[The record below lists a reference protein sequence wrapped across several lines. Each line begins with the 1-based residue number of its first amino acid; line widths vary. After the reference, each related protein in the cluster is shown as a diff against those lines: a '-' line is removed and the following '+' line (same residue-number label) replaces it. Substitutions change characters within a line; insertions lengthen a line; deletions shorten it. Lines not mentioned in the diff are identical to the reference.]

1 MKSSRFAIG
10 IDLGGTAIKYGICS
24 GDGEIISRFEQP
36 SHADGSAGKIL
47 QDLTVAAKEALARAE
62 SLQLNIVA
70 VGIGT
75 PGSVDI
81 HKGFLRSGTPNFK
94 NWKNVAIRNALEKN
108 LGLPV
113 FVDNDANMMAYGE
126 FRYGAGKGAN
136 NVVCITLGTGIGG
149 GIIIDKK
156 LFRGTFC
163 AGSEV
168 GHMSI
173 DYAGKKCRCGGTGCW
188 ELYASASAMVRNYHT
203 LNPGEASAGA
213 REIFK
218 KYELKEEHAVRV
230 VEEEIAMSAVGLAN
244 LVNIFNPY
252 KIIIGGGLSEVG
264 DWFIQRIANKVRER
278 AMEDAI
284 NSVEIVRAEL
294 GNKAG
299 LLGAAA
305 LAIEYEQNLNN

>member
-1 MKSSRFAIG
+1 MKNSLFAIG

-24 GDGEIISRFEQP
+24 GDGKIVSRFEKP
-36 SHADGSAGKIL
+36 SRADVSAGDIL
-47 QDLTVAAKEALARAE
+47 QDLTVAAQEALAQAE
-62 SLQLNIVA
+62 SSQLNIVA

-81 HKGFLRSGTPNFK
+81 HKGYLRSGTPNFK

-126 FRYGAGKGAN
+126 FRFGAGKGAD

-149 GIIIDKK
+149 GIIIGKK
-156 LFRGTFC
+156 LFRGTFW

-188 ELYASASAMVRNYHT
+188 ELYASASAMVRNYHS
-203 LNPGEASAGA
+203 LHPWESPVGA

-218 KYELKEEHAVRV
+218 RYELKEEPAVRV

-244 LVNIFNPY
+244 LVNIFNPH
-252 KIIIGGGLSEVG
+252 KIIIGGGLSEAG
-264 DWFIQRIANKVRER
+264 DWFIERITNKVRER

-284 NSVEIVRAEL
+284 NSVEIVRAAL

-305 LAIEYEQNLNN
+305 LALEYIQNLND